1 MHTDEDVG
9 VNHKNRIFH
18 FDHLLTLWLMVYPF
32 LIPLRSAT
40 GTQNNNSTV
49 SVVFGTF
56 NDNVVWYWPMS
67 WCVYIRY
74 TSSPSHNLY
83 ALAPKNIS
91 LHCEWH
97 LDLCVSNMRSRVCDI
112 CERAVYY
119 GVVYS
124 MLYANIIIPIRLVEW
139 CDGDG
144 TAVDGRKMV
153 CWGAMMT
160 TVSRSTRQMNVI
172 ILART
177 QNRRICTRNVLRM
190 RRWND
195 SFPFK

>member
-1 MHTDEDVG
+1 MHTDVG

-18 FDHLLTLWLMVYPF
+18 FDHFLTLWLMVYPF

-40 GTQNNNSTV
+40 GTRNNNSTV

-56 NDNVVWYWPMS
+56 NDNVVWFWPMS

-83 ALAPKNIS
+83 ALAPKNIP
-91 LHCEWH
+91 LHCMRMAPRS
-97 LDLCVSNMRSRVCDI
+97 LCFQYAFACVWYLWA
-112 CERAVYY
+112 AVYY
-119 GVVYS
+119 GEVYS

-144 TAVDGRKMV
+144 TAVDGGKMV

-160 TVSRSTRQMNVI
+160 TASRSTRQMNVI

-177 QNRRICTRNVLRM
+177 QNRRICTRNVLWM